1 MAMRHATSAR
11 PAARSRQGPRTAPT
25 ATPDAGEMRVP
36 QSESEIKITRHGVL
50 WAYCGM
56 WACSCQRDEQRQG
69 PRTLLQ
75 SGEADYRDDSEASS
89 SKLVVSITIVSRAIV
104 SIARRTTA
112 TTRRRA

>member
-56 WACSCQRDEQRQG
+56 WACSCQRDEQRQVRRPCRG
-69 PRTLLQ
+69 LRWTAYDRTG
-75 SGEADYRDDSEASS
+75 S
-89 SKLVVSITIVSRAIV
+89 T
-104 SIARRTTA
+104 
-112 TTRRRA
+112 